1 MRRRNAPGST
11 AHRYWEFPEAAE
23 AGPGLTNATGER
35 GRFSVSTILKIFAP
49 MIGREQADN
58 LAFTVL
64 RVAAG
69 IIVIPHGVSQLI
81 GGNESFA
88 QSALAQIGISPSP
101 LASYLIIFLELI
113 GGACLAVGF
122 FSRAFAV
129 ALAVEMIWVAAIF
142 WSNPSLL
149 QDEFKP
155 WEFPLVFGIV
165 LLLIAL
171 HGSGPW
177 SIDGLLQKRL

>member
-1 MRRRNAPGST
+1 
-11 AHRYWEFPEAAE
+11 
-23 AGPGLTNATGER
+23 
-35 GRFSVSTILKIFAP
+35 VP

-58 LAFTVL
+58 LAFTLL

-81 GGNESFA
+81 GGNESLA

-113 GGACLAVGF
+113 GGACLTVGF

-129 ALAVEMIWVAAIF
+129 ALAVEMMWVAAIF
-142 WSNPSLL
+142 WSNPSGGNT
-149 QDEFKP
+149 EFGLWDFEP
-155 WEFPLVFGIV
+155 WEFPLVLAIV
-165 LLLIAL
+165 LLLVAL

-177 SIDGLLQKRL
+177 SVDRLLQRE